1 VSQCPQCGITF
12 NPASPRQR
20 FCTPVCQIKQ
30 ANRRRAT
37 TRSGRVKTPE
47 ATRVPSTV
55 KTLGAP
61 PLPAIDLPRATIS
74 QLFGQ
79 WFVRVDGWL
88 ALGPLPQS
96 QAQERADAMNKETM
110 K

>member
-1 VSQCPQCGITF
+1 MSQCPTCGSTF
-12 NPASPRQR
+12 DPATPRQR
-20 FCTPVCQIKQ
+20 FCSSAHQIKH
-30 ANRRRAT
+30 ANQRRAT

-55 KTLGAP
+55 KTP
-61 PLPAIDLPRATIS
+61 PIDLPRATIS

-88 ALGPLPQS
+88 AIGPLPQS